1 MIVTKIPLKLK
12 YFNFDEIKC
21 RHCGTF
27 DLNKNSKEFLYLL
40 DDFREFLGYPL
51 SLTNLYRCPIH
62 NADVGSGSGSAHI
75 KAIAAD
81 CYNMQNDAL
90 DIFTQANKF
99 EKFKGIGIYPEQN
112 FVHVDIKERAL
123 TPKLYWVKYKDEAYK
138 YFTYFNDA
146 IDFMENR

>member
-1 MIVTKIPLKLK
+1 MIVTKLPFKLK

-21 RHCGTF
+21 RHCETF
-27 DLNKNSKEFLYLL
+27 DLTNNSKEFLYLL

-81 CYNMQNDAL
+81 CYNFEKGAL
-90 DIFTQANKF
+90 DIFTQAKEYKKF
-99 EKFKGIGIYPEQN
+99 NGIGIYPDQN
-112 FVHVDIKERAL
+112 FVHIDIKIRTL

-138 YFTYFNDA
+138 YFSNFREA
-146 IDFMENR
+146 IDYMKKR